1 MCTLMCT
8 ESFEYCEEQRLMECF
23 KQCEVALR
31 QSNRL
36 NRIPK
41 HLLILAHPLALNFKF
56 IFVQNCSSSGL
67 QIQLKLISGILVA
80 KH

>member
-1 MCTLMCT
+1 MCTLMRT
-8 ESFEYCEEQRLMECF
+8 ESFEYCEEQRLMECL

-41 HLLILAHPLALNFKF
+41 YFFN
-56 IFVQNCSSSGL
+56 SR
-67 QIQLKLISGILVA
+67 
-80 KH
+80 

>member
-1 MCTLMCT
+1 MCTLVCT
-8 ESFEYCEEQRLMECF
+8 ESFEYCEEQRLMECL

-41 HLLILAHPLALNFKF
+41 HFY
-56 IFVQNCSSSGL
+56 
-67 QIQLKLISGILVA
+67 
-80 KH
+80 

>member
-41 HLLILAHPLALNFKF
+41 HFINLTTPTTLKF
-56 IFVQNCSSSGL
+56 QVSFCP
-67 QIQLKLISGILVA
+67 K
-80 KH
+80 

>member
-41 HLLILAHPLALNFKF
+41 HFFN
-56 IFVQNCSSSGL
+56 SSSPTT
-67 QIQLKLISGILVA
+67 LKFQVYFCTKLFIIRVA
-80 KH
+80 NPAKAHKCWLNTKN